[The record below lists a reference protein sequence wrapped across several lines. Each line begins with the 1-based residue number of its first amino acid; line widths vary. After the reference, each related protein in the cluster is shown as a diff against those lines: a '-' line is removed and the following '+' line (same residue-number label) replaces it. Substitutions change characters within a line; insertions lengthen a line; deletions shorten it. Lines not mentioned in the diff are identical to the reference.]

1 MTQTRPTHQPI
12 SIFEE
17 RIQHAMMGAANMA
30 SYMAGDHAIRQL
42 MAYEA
47 EMSQA
52 SGGAPDIYTGIEINL
67 KWSMLADLA
76 VGDA

>member
-1 MTQTRPTHQPI
+1 MTQTRPTYQPI

-17 RIQHAMMGAANMA
+17 RIHHAMMGAANMA
-30 SYMAGDHAIRQL
+30 AYVSGDNAIRAL
-42 MAYEA
+42 IAYEA
-47 EMSQA
+47 ELSHA
-52 SGGAPDIYTGIEINL
+52 GGGTPDFYTGIEINL

>member
-17 RIQHAMMGAANMA
+17 SIQHAMMGAANMA
-30 SYMAGDHAIRQL
+30 SYMAGSNAIREL
-42 MAYEA
+42 LVYEA
-47 EMSQA
+47 EMSHA
-52 SGGAPDIYTGIEINL
+52 GGGTPDFYTGIEINL
-67 KWSMLADLA
+67 KWSMLAELA